1 MEGLQSATQH
11 SRSTHRIAGFLSR
24 HPDTLTAR
32 NNLAQTL
39 KAQGDLAG
47 VRQHEEQVLEARRR
61 LLGEEHPATLTA
73 RNNLAQT
80 LYAQGDLAG
89 ARLLQEEA
97 LAIRRRLLGPEH
109 PNTSVSAWSLCVTL
123 HNLGEREA
131 AWAVLKRDLLWLLDR
146 DPATLGADQRDARE
160 YVAREVKKSG

>member
-1 MEGLQSATQH
+1 LEGLQSATQH

-61 LLGEEHPATLTA
+61 LLGEEHPATS
-73 RNNLAQT
+73 
-80 LYAQGDLAG
+80 
-89 ARLLQEEA
+89 
-97 LAIRRRLLGPEH
+97 I
-109 PNTSVSAWSLCVTL
+109 SAWWLCVTL
-123 HNLGEREA
+123 HGLGDQEKA
-131 AWAVLKRDLLWLLDR
+131 QAVLKRDLLWLLDR
-146 DPATLGADQRDARE
+146 DPATLGADQRKARE
-160 YVAREVKKSG
+160 YVAQVVKKSG